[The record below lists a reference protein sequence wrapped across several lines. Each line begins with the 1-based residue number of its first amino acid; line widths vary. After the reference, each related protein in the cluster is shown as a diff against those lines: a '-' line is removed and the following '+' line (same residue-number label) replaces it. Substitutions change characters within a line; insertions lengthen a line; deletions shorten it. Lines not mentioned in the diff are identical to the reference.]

1 MSKHFLSL
9 AIFILSLSLLFCG
22 YQISNDAGNNDMK
35 KATTVLDVEIGLW
48 TMEETA
54 QYLSLPVDQLRSIV
68 SSNDFERAKLSGS
81 YDTYR
86 FIPYIEIK
94 GEKYFNKIQVDEWIK
109 YNSLNGTEIAL

>member
-1 MSKHFLSL
+1 VSKHFLSL
-9 AIFILSLSLLFCG
+9 AIIILSLSLLFCG
-22 YQISNDAGNNDMK
+22 YQISKDAVNNDAK
-35 KATTVLDVEIGLW
+35 KTTTVLDVEKGLW

-68 SSNDFERAKLSGS
+68 SSNDFERANLSGS

-94 GEKYFNKIQVDEWIK
+94 GEKYFNRIQVDEWIK
-109 YNSLNGTEIAL
+109 YNSLNWTEVAL